1 MDADDQPSREN
12 PDHEQEQEQGTS
24 QATSSYECSFC
35 KRGFSN
41 AQALGGHMNIH
52 RKDKAKLKN
61 SSNNETRQSSDTTKI
76 SPSFSPAAP
85 SLMESM
91 AGRDESSIKWPFIG
105 DKAGSDDHDETKRDR
120 AQVGE
125 IQKLR
130 FFYQKSPSTEDHQNP
145 SSQVH
150 GISKKSNLS
159 SSSEIDLELRLWPEP
174 QDSSPGT
181 KKQF

>member
-76 SPSFSPAAP
+76 NPLFSPAVP

-105 DKAGSDDHDETKRDR
+105 DKAGSDDHDDDTKRDR
-120 AQVGE
+120 AQ
-125 IQKLR
+125 
-130 FFYQKSPSTEDHQNP
+130 KSPSSTEDDHQNP

-159 SSSEIDLELRLWPEP
+159 SSSGIDLELRLWPEP

>member
-61 SSNNETRQSSDTTKI
+61 SSDNEARQSSDTTKI
-76 SPSFSPAAP
+76 NPSFSPAVP

-120 AQVGE
+120 AQ
-125 IQKLR
+125 
-130 FFYQKSPSTEDHQNP
+130 
-145 SSQVH
+145 
-150 GISKKSNLS
+150 KSNLS
-159 SSSEIDLELRLWPEP
+159 SSSGIDLELRLWPEP

>member
-1 MDADDQPSREN
+1 M
-12 PDHEQEQEQGTS
+12 
-24 QATSSYECSFC
+24 
-35 KRGFSN
+35 
-41 AQALGGHMNIH
+41 
-52 RKDKAKLKN
+52 KA
-61 SSNNETRQSSDTTKI
+61 RQSSDTTKI
-76 SPSFSPAAP
+76 NPSFSPAVP

-125 IQKLR
+125 NQKLR
-130 FFYQKSPSTEDHQNP
+130 IFYQKSPSPEDDHQNP
-145 SSQVH
+145 SSQLH

-159 SSSEIDLELRLWPEP
+159 SSSGIDLELRLWPEP